1 MKITNTYLNK
11 NLLIDNKSLKD
22 GSFIKAKVAEVNGEN
37 VIIVLDNG
45 ELLEAKASINLEN
58 MENKLLTFLVKSIE
72 DNKIFL
78 LPTNQEELT
87 ISSNGNYTTE
97 RKVEIFVNRVLDAY
111 NLPKSDENVHVIKT
125 ILGFKMPLSQENVT
139 NIIKNVDKLNN
150 LKSMQQDD
158 KVYIINSEKTPLD
171 ESVMK
176 LIKVN
181 TSPDIVRN
189 TNNDEVIH
197 SNFATG
203 SKNNVD
209 PISDTSDINFI
220 DVTETI
226 YPKLDTV
233 FPEYTTSMSII
244 NKVVFL
250 MKLGLDISLGNI
262 EKVMN
267 LIDNDD
273 GIIKPLFELLD
284 YLKDHSQRDNE
295 FSNDQGDIFNKAN
308 FKLVKIDNKNTFNK
322 ESVKTFLSEMNS
334 ILEQIKPSISTKKN
348 IDKDLNT
355 KLNNFF
361 ESIELHNKINSY
373 YTFIHMPIEFNKEKN
388 NNNVYI
394 LKKKNKLKNNNYSLF
409 ISLNTKN
416 LRKVDV
422 FCNINHETIKLDFV
436 IEKEFKVFFNKKFED
451 LTKSLKKLG
460 YQNILIDFREDKESD
475 LLNMFIDDELLNYNL
490 NVRV

>member
-1 MKITNTYLNK
+1 MKITNTYLNE
-11 NLLIDNKSLKD
+11 NILINNKSLKD
-22 GSFIKAKVAEVNGEN
+22 GSFFKAKVIEVNGEN

-45 ELLEAKASINLEN
+45 ELLEAKTSINLEN
-58 MENKLLTFLVKSIE
+58 MENKLLTFLVTSIE

-78 LPTNQEELT
+78 SPTNQEELT
-87 ISSNGNYTTE
+87 ISNNINYTTE
-97 RKVEIFVNRVLDAY
+97 RKEELFINKVLDAY
-111 NLPKSDENVHVIKT
+111 NLPKSDENIHVIKT
-125 ILGFKMPLSQENVT
+125 IFGFKMSLSQEN
-139 NIIKNVDKLNN
+139 IINVIKSVDKLNN
-150 LKSMQQDD
+150 LKGMQQDD
-158 KVYIINSEKTPLD
+158 KVYIINSKKSPLY
-171 ESVMK
+171 ENVMK

-181 TSPDIVRN
+181 TSTDIVRSTN
-189 TNNDEVIH
+189 TDELIH
-197 SNFATG
+197 SNFAAG

-226 YPKLDTV
+226 YPKLDTF
-233 FPEYTTSMSII
+233 FPEHTTSMNII

-250 MKLGLDISLGNI
+250 MKLGLDISLGNF
-262 EKVMN
+262 EKLMN

-295 FSNDQGDIFNKAN
+295 YTNEQVDILNKAN
-308 FKLVKIDNKNTFNK
+308 FKLVKIDDKNTFNK
-322 ESVKTFLSEMNS
+322 ESVKTFLNEMNS
-334 ILEQIKPSISTKKN
+334 ILEQIKPAISTKKN
-348 IDKDLNT
+348 TAKDLNT

-361 ESIELHNKINSY
+361 ESIELNNKINSY
-373 YTFIHMPIEFNKEKN
+373 YTFIHVPIEFNKEKS

-394 LKKKNKLKNNNYSLF
+394 LKKKNKSKNNNYSLY

-422 FCNINHETIKLDFV
+422 FCNINHESIKLDFIV
-436 IEKEFKVFFNKKFED
+436 EKEFMSFFKKKFDD
-451 LTKSLKKLG
+451 LTKSLNKLG
-460 YQNILIDFREDKESD
+460 YQNILIDFREDKEND
-475 LLNMFIDDELLNYNL
+475 LINMFIDGELLNYNL